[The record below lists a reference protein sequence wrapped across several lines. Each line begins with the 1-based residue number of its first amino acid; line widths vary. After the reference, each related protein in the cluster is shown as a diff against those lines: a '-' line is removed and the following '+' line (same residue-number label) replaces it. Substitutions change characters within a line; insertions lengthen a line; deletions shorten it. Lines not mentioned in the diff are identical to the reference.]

1 MHKHINTIW
10 RVHKYKYDMNNYNK
24 NIEMRKNDA
33 YNFIFL
39 KNIIQARDFQIFT
52 LPQTPSKV
60 AKALT
65 LHWWESLWQG
75 QNTLELWRRLEKNTK
90 RN

>member
-1 MHKHINTIW
+1 
-10 RVHKYKYDMNNYNK
+10 MNNDNK

-60 AKALT
+60 AKACIDTPLMRKFVT
-65 LHWWESLWQG
+65 
-75 QNTLELWRRLEKNTK
+75 RTK
-90 RN
+90 HT

>member
-1 MHKHINTIW
+1 
-10 RVHKYKYDMNNYNK
+10 
-24 NIEMRKNDA
+24 
-33 YNFIFL
+33 
-39 KNIIQARDFQIFT
+39 
-52 LPQTPSKV
+52 
-60 AKALT
+60 LT